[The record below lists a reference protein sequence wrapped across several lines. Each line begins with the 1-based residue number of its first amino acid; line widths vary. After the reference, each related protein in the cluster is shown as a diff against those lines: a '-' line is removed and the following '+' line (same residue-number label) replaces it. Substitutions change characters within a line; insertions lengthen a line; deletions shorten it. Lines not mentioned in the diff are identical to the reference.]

1 MVRQSGKAESRITGG
16 RDQAISNRADLVL
29 DDAQRSRMR
38 VTGGCRSRL
47 IAAETASSPASS
59 KSLNSLGQRCLA
71 TTCCERKRSL
81 PFVVNGFLQ
90 YGPRHDGTDTSRL
103 GKLPGKGNG
112 APSETFLASP
122 ISDDGETTC

>member
-16 RDQAISNRADLVL
+16 RDQGISNRADLVL

-81 PFVVNGFLQ
+81 PFVVNGFLSMALGMMEPTPLGWAN
-90 YGPRHDGTDTSRL
+90 YPGRGTARRL
-103 GKLPGKGNG
+103 KR
-112 APSETFLASP
+112 F
-122 ISDDGETTC
+122 